1 MRSTCTGVTGSDW
14 LTLTWL
20 EPLAG
25 IHGHAVRMRARR
37 EQRVVVHVDV
47 LDVVHEG
54 FPLRHLLR
62 RGRGGRGAPV
72 DVVPDAGQPP
82 PHQQALFTLRQLLQ
96 LPGQTCGEKHVSVCL
111 TAYRHVTTPYRPFSK
126 CWML

>member
-1 MRSTCTGVTGSDW
+1 MTGSDW

-37 EQRVVVHVDV
+37 EQRVVVSVDV

-54 FPLRHLLR
+54 FPLRHLLG

-111 TAYRHVTTPYRPFSK
+111 TTYRHVTTPYRPFSK